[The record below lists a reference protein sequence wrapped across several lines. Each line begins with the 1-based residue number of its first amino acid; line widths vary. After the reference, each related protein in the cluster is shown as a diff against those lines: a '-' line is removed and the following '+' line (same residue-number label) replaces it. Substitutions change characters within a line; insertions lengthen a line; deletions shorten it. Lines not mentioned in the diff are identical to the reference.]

1 VRPAGLRAAVGGH
14 LAQPLYRT
22 AYSLM
27 AATVLTSVLGV
38 GFWVVAARLYPPE
51 VVGRDGALI
60 ASMMALSTI
69 AQLNLLTAIDRFL
82 PRMGAKTARTVAA
95 AYALSGTAALVL
107 GVGFVL
113 VVPHFVH
120 DLRAFRTSVPL
131 AAVFVFAMVSWGVFV
146 IQDAALTAVRAAP
159 WIPLENAVFGVLKI
173 AALPV
178 TMGLVASHGIFA
190 SWLLP
195 VLIVIPP
202 VNWFLFRRAIPR
214 HVAGQGDGP
223 RSIDEFTRRG
233 LTTFLARDY
242 LSAVFSQ
249 GAFML
254 LPLLVVALLGS
265 RENAY
270 FSVAVTLVTSFDL
283 LAWNAVT
290 SFTVEGTLTSDRRAE
305 LTRAV
310 VRRLLAPLAG
320 ASIVLVALAPVV
332 LLPFG
337 ADYAREATP
346 LVRLLA
352 CASLFRAAQFL
363 YGALCRLD
371 GRAWPLVM
379 LGAGQ
384 FILLLPLTLLLVP
397 IAGLKGAA
405 LAWLVTHAILAV
417 PAMPA
422 IASALRGPAPAPSAV
437 PEAELPEAELPEA
450 ELSEAE
456 LSDAE
461 LPESELPL
469 RPVGGDGRAMAGD
482 ARGRPAIAVGHGATG
497 VAAGEGGGVG
507 PRARP

>member
-1 VRPAGLRAAVGGH
+1 MTVRAGRSRRSGSRARRTDTWRPDPRPARRRARLRGH

-27 AATVLTSVLGV
+27 AATVVTSILGF
-38 GFWVVAARLYPPE
+38 GFWVVAARLYAPE

-107 GVGFVL
+107 GIGFVL
-113 VVPHFVH
+113 LIPRFVP
-120 DLRAFRTSVPL
+120 DLQAFRTSWSL
-131 AAVFVFAMVSWGVFV
+131 AVIFVFALVSWGVFV

-159 WIPLENAVFGVLKI
+159 WIPVENAAFGVLKI
-173 AALPV
+173 AALPLV
-178 TMGLVASHGIFA
+178 MGLVASNGIFA

-195 VLIVIPP
+195 ALIVIPP
-202 VNWFLFRRAIPR
+202 VNWFLFRRAIPN
-214 HVAGQGDGP
+214 HVATQGDGP

-233 LTTFLARDY
+233 LTTFLAQDY

-265 RENAY
+265 RDNAY

-283 LAWNAVT
+283 LAWNVVT
-290 SFTVEGTLTSDRRAE
+290 SFTVEGTLTRGRRRE

-310 VRRLLAPLAG
+310 VRRLLVPLAG
-320 ASIVLVALAPVV
+320 ASLVLIAVAPVV

-337 ADYAREATP
+337 PGYAQEAAP
-346 LVRLLA
+346 LVRILA

-363 YGALCRLD
+363 YAALCRLD

-379 LGAGQ
+379 IGAGQ
-384 FILLLPLTLLLVP
+384 FALLLPLTLVLVP
-397 IAGLKGAA
+397 IFGLKGAA
-405 LAWLVTHAILAV
+405 LAWLVANIVVAV
-417 PAMPA
+417 PAIPA
-422 IASALRGPAPAPSAV
+422 IANALRGPAPAASCAP
-437 PEAELPEAELPEA
+437 
-450 ELSEAE
+450 
-456 LSDAE
+456 DAD
-461 LPESELPL
+461 LPL
-469 RPVGGDGRAMAGD
+469 NRAVARDLSRP
-482 ARGRPAIAVGHGATG
+482 
-497 VAAGEGGGVG
+497 
-507 PRARP
+507 

>member
-1 VRPAGLRAAVGGH
+1 VTRAALPAGLRGH

-82 PRMGAKTARTVAA
+82 PRMGATTARTLAA
-95 AYALSGTAALVL
+95 GYALSGTAALLL

-113 VVPHFVH
+113 VVPRFVP
-120 DLRAFRTSVPL
+120 DLGGFRTSLPL
-131 AAVFVFAMVSWGVFV
+131 AAVFVVALVSWGVFV

-159 WIPLENAVFGVLKI
+159 WIPVENALFGALKI
-173 AALPV
+173 VTLPV
-178 TMGLVASHGIFA
+178 AASLVASHGIFA

-214 HVAGQGDGP
+214 HVAHQGDGP
-223 RSIDEFTRRG
+223 RTIDEFTRRG

-242 LSAVFSQ
+242 ASAVFSQ

-265 RENAY
+265 RDNAY
-270 FSVAVTLVTSFDL
+270 FGVALTLVTSFDL

-290 SFTVEGTLTSDRRAE
+290 SFTVEGTLTRGRRRE

-310 VRRLLAPLAG
+310 VRRLLVPLACG
-320 ASIVLVALAPVV
+320 SVVLVAAAPLV

-337 ADYAREATP
+337 PEYSREATP

-363 YGALCRLD
+363 YGALCRLE
-371 GRAWPLVM
+371 GRAWPLVL

-384 FILLLPLTLLLVP
+384 FALLLSLTLLLVP
-397 IAGLKGAA
+397 IVGLDGAA
-405 LAWLVTHAILAV
+405 LAWLVSNAVLAV
-417 PAMPA
+417 PAVPA
-422 IASALRGPAPAPSAV
+422 IVRELRGSGAAA
-437 PEAELPEAELPEA
+437 
-450 ELSEAE
+450 
-456 LSDAE
+456 D
-461 LPESELPL
+461 
-469 RPVGGDGRAMAGD
+469 GDRVLH
-482 ARGRPAIAVGHGATG
+482 AIAVGHGGAG
-497 VAAGEGGGVG
+497 VAASEGSGDE